1 MSDQPRR
8 GPSSP
13 VSSAWSSNVWLSP
26 TKLKQYQ
33 GCPQRVRLQ
42 YVDKVKAY
50 APYSLFLEEG
60 KIAHNMLG
68 DAAKRLKAKSPLRNE
83 NDLLRWAF
91 EGMRADEF
99 PSDDA
104 HLASARKIVRW
115 YQAGMAHLDREAT
128 FINIEGNGHRD
139 FPLPSSPGVRLTI
152 ASRPDLIMLRTDA
165 DGQPFVDIVDYK
177 TGQVWVD
184 PIPPV
189 SMRFIFKTLFQELAE
204 DTLSLPMQFSYVFL
218 EHGETEIIPL
228 TPEYCAEVW
237 SEVLQVAEQMVT
249 EREWPA
255 TPSHMCHYCP
265 YHGRQCDAEIPRE
278 DDWE

>member
-8 GPSSP
+8 GP
-13 VSSAWSSNVWLSP
+13 VSSGAAVWAPDVWLSP

-42 YVDKVKAY
+42 YVDKVKGY

-60 KIAHNMLG
+60 RIAHNMLS
-68 DAAKRLKAKSPLRNE
+68 DAARRLKAGSPLRNE
-83 NDLLRWAF
+83 RDLLRWAH

-128 FINIEGNGHRD
+128 FVIIEGNGHRE
-139 FPLPSSPGVRLTI
+139 FPLPSSPQVRLTI

-189 SMRFIFKTLFQELAE
+189 TMRFIFKTLFQQLAE
-204 DTLSLPMQFSYVFL
+204 DTLALPMQFSYVFL

-228 TPEYCAEVW
+228 TPEYCLEVW
-237 SEVLQVAEQMVT
+237 NEVLQVAERLLA

-265 YHGRQCDAEIPRE
+265 YHGKPCNAEIPRE
-278 DDWE
+278 DDWS